1 MNVTK
6 WKYFDYDTM
15 DKGAAILSN
24 KSLIKRRSTQ
34 IEQITGTEATNPT
47 HLDSRK
53 QKRHPEKW
61 KISLRKK
68 VVNSG
73 QQYSFEIKKRNGEVS
88 TKKSK

>member
-47 HLDSRK
+47 HLASR
-53 QKRHPEKW
+53 
-61 KISLRKK
+61 
-68 VVNSG
+68 
-73 QQYSFEIKKRNGEVS
+73 
-88 TKKSK
+88 